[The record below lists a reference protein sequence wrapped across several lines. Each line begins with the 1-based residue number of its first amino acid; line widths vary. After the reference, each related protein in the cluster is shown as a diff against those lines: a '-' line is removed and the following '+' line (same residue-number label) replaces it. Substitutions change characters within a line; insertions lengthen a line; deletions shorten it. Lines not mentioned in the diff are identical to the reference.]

1 MYAVGIDVS
10 KGKSNVAIL
19 TTEGEIIEEPFEI
32 IHDRNGLDYLLEKVK
47 KYEKDE
53 IKFLMEATGHYHLP
67 ILNALFRFKK
77 N

>member
-10 KGKSNVAIL
+10 KGKSNISIL

-32 IHDRNGLDYLLEKVK
+32 IHDRDGLNHLLNKVK

-53 IKFLMEATGHYHLP
+53 VKFLMEATGH
-67 ILNALFRFKK
+67 
-77 N
+77 